1 VQKIKVLLADKRELF
16 REGLAKI
23 LESEP
28 NIEVVS
34 TCSSGVECIQRTSEL
49 NPDVI
54 LLDTEISE
62 CDCIE
67 AIQCI
72 NKQSS
77 APRIIMLTHSLED
90 QDLFSS
96 LKAGARAYISKD
108 TKVEDLIGTITRVS
122 VGEVIITAPMASKLL
137 QEFVL
142 LEESKDEKRQKY
154 DVSLSEREA
163 EVLALVAK
171 GRSNREIAGA
181 LFITVNTVKVHL
193 SKILEKL
200 HVRNRL
206 QAAALALEKGIV
218 PKVTETDA

>member
-1 VQKIKVLLADKRELF
+1 ME
-16 REGLAKI
+16 
-23 LESEP
+23 
-28 NIEVVS
+28 
-34 TCSSGVECIQRTSEL
+34 
-49 NPDVI
+49 
-54 LLDTEISE
+54 
-62 CDCIE
+62 
-67 AIQCI
+67 
-72 NKQSS
+72 
-77 APRIIMLTHSLED
+77 
-90 QDLFSS
+90 
-96 LKAGARAYISKD
+96 
-108 TKVEDLIGTITRVS
+108 
-122 VGEVIITAPMASKLL
+122 PMASKLL